1 MVEQYYR
8 LPHACFL
15 RNYNSMLKTRGSPLG
30 YLEGR
35 TLLGKR
41 HTHSKR
47 SRNKYDRLQLIF
59 RLLIDTHSFV
69 NKIYRLC

>member
-1 MVEQYYR
+1 
-8 LPHACFL
+8 
-15 RNYNSMLKTRGSPLG
+15 MLKTRGSPLG